1 MKLLTVMTSPDA
13 SQTGSTGVLSL
24 RRRVQSGGFFALGG
38 FGAGQALRL
47 LSNLILTRLLVPEA
61 FGLMAVAVSINV
73 WAVMLTDIGIPS
85 SVIRSRNSDDPDF
98 LRTAWTMQIGRNF
111 LVWII
116 IVIAAFVVFML
127 ANAGAFRAGSI
138 FANPL
143 LPWIMASI
151 SAQLLITAFASV
163 NQHLA
168 QRKLAVG
175 RVIALEIGTQLF
187 TMATTIT
194 FAVLGYGVWALVI
207 GMLAGGA
214 ANVIASHFIFAGPMM
229 GFRFKKEYASEI
241 FHFGKWL
248 VIASFFGFLV
258 NRGDQV
264 LFGGL
269 MTGDRFSLYAIASIW
284 IVAAATVMETIIS
297 RIFYPA
303 FSEILRDRPQD
314 LTQAYRKTRLLID
327 GAAIALAFG
336 AFFFAEFAFSIIYPG
351 NYAGVGYFVKLLSP
365 FLLMMPFRLIN
376 TAVLAAGDS
385 RNFTAITVLAGISM
399 LVVTPTVF
407 HLFGERA
414 AVVSFAAIEMVALPI
429 IWRQGAKRINFDML
443 TEGRALF
450 ALAFLLSLIFATG

>member
-1 MKLLTVMTSPDA
+1 MTSSDA
-13 SQTGSTGVLSL
+13 SKTGSNGALSL
-24 RRRVQSGGFFALGG
+24 RQRVQSGGIFALGG
-38 FGAGQALRL
+38 FGVGQVLRL

-73 WAVMLTDIGIPS
+73 WAIMLTDIGIPS
-85 SVIRSRNSDDPDF
+85 SVIRSRNSDDPEF
-98 LRTAWTMQIGRNF
+98 LRTAWTLQIGRNV
-111 LVWII
+111 LVWLI
-116 IVIAAFVVFML
+116 IVIAAITVFLL
-127 ANAGAFRAGSI
+127 AQANTFRAESI
-138 FANPL
+138 FANPV
-143 LPWIMASI
+143 LPWIMATI
-151 SAQLLITAFASV
+151 SAQLLITAFTSI
-163 NQHLA
+163 NQQLA

-175 RVIALEIGTQLF
+175 RVIALEISTQF
-187 TMATTIT
+187 FMMVTTII
-194 FAVLGYGVWALVI
+194 FALLGYGVWALVI
-207 GMLAGGA
+207 GMLAGA
-214 ANVIASHFIFAGPMM
+214 LANTVASHFVFAGPAMR
-229 GFRFKKEYASEI
+229 FRFKLEYASEI

-269 MTGDRFSLYAIASIW
+269 MAGDRFSLYAIASIW

-327 GAAIALAFG
+327 GAAFGLAFA

-385 RNFTAITVLAGISM
+385 RNFTAITVLAGTSM
-399 LVVTPTVF
+399 LVVAPTAF

-414 AVVSFAAIEMVALPI
+414 AVVSYAAIELVALPL
-429 IWRQGAKRINFDML
+429 IWRQGAKHLKLDLL

-450 ALAFLLSLIFATG
+450 ALVLLLLLIFTTG